1 VLVAW
6 DEVGEALAAAGVPR
20 RPAETPV
27 EYAARAAGVE
37 GSDPTALAGLASRA
51 TEAGWAAEAVD
62 EDDAVAAVAAAAAVE
77 HGLRARRSW
86 GERLL
91 AVVDPRPLLPRR
103 TGRVEIRELP
113 APSAQALGATP
124 RA

>member
-6 DEVGEALAAAGVPR
+6 DEVGEALTAAGRPR

-27 EYAARAAGVE
+27 EYAERVAGSGTVDA
-37 GSDPTALAGLASRA
+37 GRLRGLALRA

-62 EDDAVAAVAAAAAVE
+62 EAGAAEAVAAAAAVE
-77 HGLRARRSW
+77 HGVRATRTRGEHLRAT
-86 GERLL
+86 
-91 AVVDPRPLLPRR
+91 VDPRPLLPRR

-113 APSAQALGATP
+113 ALPGGVAATP